1 MRTLDTLPLPADV
14 LDLAGWHRDLR
25 GQFPQLAAT
34 RDAYL
39 DSSATSQKPQA
50 VLDAVH
56 QYLTTSN
63 ANAGRGSYPWANRT
77 TALVEEARHHVRAF
91 LGDPAP
97 ERSTVAFVSGATEGL
112 RRVAEDWLAANL
124 RDGDEIV
131 VPLSDHQAN
140 LVPWHAVV
148 ADLERRGIGVVAHS
162 MPYEP
167 SGDYDV
173 AALAEIVGPR
183 TRFVAATHVH
193 HVFGV
198 DMNVH
203 RIRAAVGPDV
213 VVCLD
218 AAQSIGHLTV
228 DMAELDVDFVVFSG
242 HKAMALPGTGVVWA
256 RNQRTSPFAMSGW
269 AGSPNTAGVVS
280 LSAALDWLTRADVAK
295 IDRWTT
301 GLGAIL
307 TQGLSE
313 LASIEVLGCQAS
325 LRLDSEVQRRQGI
338 VTFRHRSIP
347 AGDLGFHLES
357 HGLLVRADHHCQAG
371 AEANP
376 SVRVSTHAYT
386 TVDEVVRLVDVLY
399 RLDEE
404 HPWHA

>member
-1 MRTLDTLPLPADV
+1 MRTLDTRPLPADL

-25 GQFPQLAAT
+25 SQFPQLVASG
-34 RDAYL
+34 DAYL

-56 QYLTTSN
+56 RYLTTTN

-77 TALVEEARHHVRAF
+77 TALVEEARHHVRSF

-112 RRVAEDWLAANL
+112 RRVAEDWLAENL

-131 VPLSDHQAN
+131 IPVSDHQAN
-140 LVPWHAVV
+140 VVPWRAVV
-148 ADLERRGIGVVAHS
+148 ADLARRGVRVVAHP
-162 MPYEP
+162 MPYES

-203 RIRAAVGPDV
+203 RLRAAVGTDV

-218 AAQSIGHLTV
+218 AAQSIGHLAV
-228 DMAELDVDFVVFSG
+228 DLGELDVDFVVFSG
-242 HKAMALPGTGVVWA
+242 HKAMALPGVGVVWA
-256 RNQRTSPFAMSGW
+256 RNERTSHFAMSGW

-280 LSAALDWLTRADVAK
+280 LSAALDWLTRADVGK

-301 GLGAIL
+301 GLGAVV

-325 LRLDSEVQRRQGI
+325 LRLDSDVQRRQGI

-371 AEANP
+371 AEAHP

-386 TVDEVVRLVDVLY
+386 TVDEVVRLLDVLF

>member
-1 MRTLDTLPLPADV
+1 MYTLHTLPLPADL

-25 GQFPQLAAT
+25 AQFPQLVAA
-34 RDAYL
+34 REAYL

-56 QYLTTSN
+56 RYLTTTN
-63 ANAGRGSYPWANRT
+63 ANAGRGSYPWANRA
-77 TALVEEARHHVRAF
+77 TAVVEEARHHVRSF
-91 LGDPAP
+91 LGDPVP
-97 ERSTVAFVSGATEGL
+97 ERSSVSFVSGATEGL
-112 RRVAEDWLAANL
+112 RRVAEDWLAENL

-140 LVPWHAVV
+140 VVPWHAAV
-148 ADLERRGIGVVAHS
+148 ADLGRRGIRVVAHP

-167 SGDYDV
+167 SGDYDI

-203 RIRAAVGPDV
+203 RIRATVGPDTI
-213 VVCLD
+213 VCLD
-218 AAQSIGHLTV
+218 AAQSIGHLPV
-228 DMAELDVDFVVFSG
+228 DVAGLDVDFVVFSG

-256 RNQRTSPFAMSGW
+256 RNERTSPFTLSGW
-269 AGSPNTAGVVS
+269 AGSPNTAGLVS
-280 LSAALDWLTRADVAK
+280 LSAALDWLTRADVAR

-301 GLGAIL
+301 GLGAVL

-313 LASIEVLGCQAS
+313 LASFEVLGCQAS
-325 LRLDSEVQRRQGI
+325 LRLDSGVQRRQGI
-338 VTFRHRSIP
+338 VSFRHRGIP

-371 AEANP
+371 TEVHP

-386 TVDEVVRLVDVLY
+386 TVDEVVRLVDVLH